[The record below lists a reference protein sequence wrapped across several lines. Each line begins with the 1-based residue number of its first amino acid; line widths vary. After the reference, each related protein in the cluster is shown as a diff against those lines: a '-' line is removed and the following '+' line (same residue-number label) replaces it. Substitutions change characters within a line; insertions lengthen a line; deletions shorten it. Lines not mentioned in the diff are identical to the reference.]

1 MGAQHRP
8 NFFKLQDIFQPRA
21 NSKLRPVTNS
31 NTSRSPSA
39 GGSEASGH
47 PQKLVALR
55 RCQGRRAPRPSAQAT
70 GGTAPSPEPRGPRS
84 ARSQA
89 SAGRP
94 FPEAAARP
102 RHPRPARPPRPLP
115 ARRPPPGRRWPHLT
129 GARAGR
135 APGLR
140 PPPGPTA
147 ARLRLGPDGRRRRR
161 ASGGGLFS
169 EGGVSPGPGRGGRG
183 AGRGRGKGLG
193 KEGGRGEKKGAQTRR
208 GRKGGRGRSRRGRKA
223 RSPPPA
229 AACALRHHVRRGRQ
243 RVLRCSRPCFLCAPL
258 RAGARSRRGCQLRGA
273 RRALRA

>member
-1 MGAQHRP
+1 M
-8 NFFKLQDIFQPRA
+8 QDIFQPRA

-31 NTSRSPSA
+31 NTSRSPSV

-84 ARSQA
+84 ARSPA
-89 SAGRP
+89 CAGRP

-102 RHPRPARPPRPLP
+102 RHPRPARPPPATPP
-115 ARRPPPGRRWPHLT
+115 ARAPPAPRPEVASPHGGQSGEGARSPPAARAHGRSAAARPRRPAAAARFWGRALLGGGGLP

-135 APGLR
+135 QG
-140 PPPGPTA
+140 
-147 ARLRLGPDGRRRRR
+147 
-161 ASGGGLFS
+161 S
-169 EGGVSPGPGRGGRG
+169 G
-183 AGRGRGKGLG
+183 AGEGKGAREG
-193 KEGGRGEKKGAQTRR
+193 GGRGEKKGAQTRR

-258 RAGARSRRGCQLRGA
+258 RAGARSRHGCPLRGA